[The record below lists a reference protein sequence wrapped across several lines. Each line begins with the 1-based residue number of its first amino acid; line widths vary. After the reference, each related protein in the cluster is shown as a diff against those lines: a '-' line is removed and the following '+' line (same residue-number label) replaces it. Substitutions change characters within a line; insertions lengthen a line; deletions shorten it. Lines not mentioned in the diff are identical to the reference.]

1 MDSHQ
6 LLRASIASIAL
17 VGTCQLSYAA
27 AGSAAL
33 PALETRCLS
42 GGVGETERDA
52 LRQQQEQYSFWL
64 TTAARQSGAY
74 LSGVRVQIFDTAT
87 TAKNTTASPVLA
99 CTMDGPWLLAALAP
113 GRYQVEARYRESD
126 AYLEQVMKKN
136 ITIGK
141 NGRQQMVM
149 YFDVSDADVI
159 GPRLEQERTAPGTK
173 K

>member
-1 MDSHQ
+1 MDSDQ

-17 VGTCQLSYAA
+17 AGTCQLSYAA
-27 AGSAAL
+27 EGAAAL
-33 PALETRCLS
+33 PAPETRCLS
-42 GGVGETERDA
+42 GGVGETERNT
-52 LRQQQEQYSFWL
+52 LRQQQERYSFWL

-74 LSGVRVQIFDTAT
+74 LSGARVQIFDTAT
-87 TAKNTTASPVLA
+87 TAKNNDTSPVLA

-126 AYLEQVMKKN
+126 TYLEQIMKKT

-159 GPRLEQERTAPGTK
+159 DSRLEQERTAPGAK